1 MPVPQVQQWTKAVQT
16 RMANPQFNPATA
28 RQVIE
33 NRMRILRA
41 LHEEGVRILLGTDA
55 PQQFSVPGFS
65 IQREM
70 TRMTAAGM
78 SPYAVLKSGTQ
89 DVGTY
94 FKDKDAFGT
103 IEVGKRADLVLV
115 DANPLQNLT
124 NITRRSGVMAR
135 GRWLS
140 EKDIQA
146 RLERI
151 ATANK
156 TD

>member
-1 MPVPQVQQWTKAVQT
+1 
-16 RMANPQFNPATA
+16 
-28 RQVIE
+28 
-33 NRMRILRA
+33 
-41 LHEEGVRILLGTDA
+41 
-55 PQQFSVPGFS
+55 
-65 IQREM
+65 M

-89 DVGTY
+89 DVGAY
-94 FKDKDAFGT
+94 FKYRDALVPNNEAFGT

-124 NITRRSGVMAR
+124 NMTRRSGVMAR

-146 RLERI
+146 RLDRI